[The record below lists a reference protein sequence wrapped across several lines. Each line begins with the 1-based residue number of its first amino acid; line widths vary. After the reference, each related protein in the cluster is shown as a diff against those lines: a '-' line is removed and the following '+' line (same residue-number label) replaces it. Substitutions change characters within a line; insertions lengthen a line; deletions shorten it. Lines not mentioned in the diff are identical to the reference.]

1 MSRAPDGW
9 TDWPNPHPGDRS
21 DLHYLQSL
29 TNDELALSVHNC
41 KRDEARFC
49 STFVRPPFRKGAIYV
64 ADTKAKEP
72 GSQPAPKRSVGKAL
86 EHAGADPD
94 HGSRLRPE
102 FWRRWQTDR
111 QVRAGPRTRG
121 GASA

>member
-1 MSRAPDGW
+1 MDRLAQPF
-9 TDWPNPHPGDRS
+9 PPDRS

-29 TNDELALSVHNC
+29 TNDELALSVHTG

-64 ADTKAKEP
+64 ADTKTKEP
-72 GSQPAPKRSVGKAL
+72 RSQRAPKRSVGKAV
-86 EHAGADPD
+86 EHAVADPD
-94 HGSRLRPE
+94 YGGRLRPE
-102 FWRRWQTDR
+102 SWRRWQTDR
-111 QVRAGPRTRG
+111 QVRTGPRTRS